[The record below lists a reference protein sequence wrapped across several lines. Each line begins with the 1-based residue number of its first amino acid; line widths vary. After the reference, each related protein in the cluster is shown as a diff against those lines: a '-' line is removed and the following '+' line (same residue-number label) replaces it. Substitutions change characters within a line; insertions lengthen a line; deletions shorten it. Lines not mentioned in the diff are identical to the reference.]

1 MKEQNKRD
9 QIPLGLF
16 DRLQRLL
23 PLAEKVAD
31 EAVCEETAHLE
42 QMIVQMFEV
51 MQRVAEYTRDY
62 IRRGRFGSHRLSQIL
77 HVLMICSE
85 NDCRTGRPGLDRE
98 NGGRLD
104 KGYRRPQTCNEC

>member
-1 MKEQNKRD
+1 MTVQFLKEQNKHD
-9 QIPLGLF
+9 QIPLSLF

-42 QMIVQMFEV
+42 KIIVQMFEV

-62 IRRGRFGSHRLSQIL
+62 IRRGRFGRQSPFPHLACADDLQ
-77 HVLMICSE
+77 
-85 NDCRTGRPGLDRE
+85 
-98 NGGRLD
+98 
-104 KGYRRPQTCNEC
+104 